1 MNPQIPVPFPTRFQ
15 EGSGGGGTRSERSE
29 TTRATPGDGP
39 NGATIQD
46 RAESPGATTR
56 FLRSKAPS
64 PDMCP
69 GETAATDA
77 QWGDRAFERQYR
89 DRMGLRWLVCVCVC
103 FACTINR
110 RPAWRR
116 SEGSAACTKNED
128 GSSVIDWASKEHV
141 VSLCD
146 GQGKKLGQRNF
157 AHGGTGFS
165 DMIAWLLKTSGG
177 EPSEIHVAI
186 ETPHGPI
193 VEALLERG
201 FNVYSINPKQLDRF
215 RDRFTVAGAKDD
227 SLDAYVLADSLRTDM
242 PLFRKLGVAD
252 PLIVELR
259 EWSRID
265 EELKVERLRLANRV
279 RDQLWR
285 YYPQMLELGD
295 LDEDWMLDL
304 WEAAPT
310 PEKASRASKAA
321 IARVLKKH
329 RIRRFDAAQ
338 ILSELR
344 KPALSVTHGTIEAAT
359 AHIRV
364 GIERLRLVNRQL
376 GDAGRQLDRLCKKLA
391 EPVAGADG
399 ENVPGQRQEH
409 RDVTILDS
417 LPGVGRVVLATML
430 AESPD
435 ALQRRDYHAL
445 RTLCG
450 TAPVTRRSGKSCIV
464 TRRHACNRRLRNAA
478 FNWGTVAVRHDSI
491 SKAKYQ
497 ALRARGHGH
506 ARALRSVVDRLLYV
520 ACTMLE
526 KGTLFDPSF
535 AETKNAAA

>member
-1 MNPQIPVPFPTRFQ
+1 MH
-15 EGSGGGGTRSERSE
+15 E
-29 TTRATPGDGP
+29 
-39 NGATIQD
+39 D
-46 RAESPGATTR
+46 RKWFVG
-56 FLRSKAPS
+56 
-64 PDMCP
+64 
-69 GETAATDA
+69 
-77 QWGDRAFERQYR
+77 
-89 DRMGLRWLVCVCVC
+89 
-103 FACTINR
+103 
-110 RPAWRR
+110 
-116 SEGSAACTKNED
+116 
-128 GSSVIDWASKEHV
+128 IDWASQEHV
-141 VSLCD
+141 VTLCD
-146 GQGKKLGQRNF
+146 REGNRIGEREF
-157 AHGGTGFS
+157 AHGGTGLS
-165 DMIAWLLKTSGG
+165 DMIAWLLKRSGG
-177 EPSEIHVAI
+177 EPGEIHVAI

-227 SLDAYVLADSLRTDM
+227 SLDSYVLADSLRTDM
-242 PLFRKLGVAD
+242 PLFRKLSVVE

-265 EELKVERLRLANRV
+265 EELKVERVRLANRL

-310 PEKASRASKAA
+310 PQKAARASKAA
-321 IARVLKKH
+321 IGRVLKKH

-338 ILSELR
+338 VLSELR
-344 KPALSVTHGTIEAAT
+344 KPALSVSQGTIEAAT
-359 AHIRV
+359 AHIRMAA
-364 GIERLRLVNRQL
+364 ERLRLVNRQL
-376 GDAGRQLDRLCKKLA
+376 ADAEVQLERLCKKLA
-391 EPVAGADG
+391 EPVARDDG

-417 LPGVGRVVLATML
+417 LPGVGRTVLATML
-430 AESPD
+430 AEAPD
-435 ALQRRDYHAL
+435 AVQRRDYHAL

-450 TAPVTRRSGKSCIV
+450 SAPVTRRSGKSCFV
-464 TRRHACNRRLRNAA
+464 TRRRACNRRLTNAA
-478 FNWGTVAVRHDSI
+478 FNWGRVAVQHDPV
-491 SKAKYQ
+491 SKAKYE

-535 AETKNAAA
+535 AEAKKAAA

>member
-1 MNPQIPVPFPTRFQ
+1 MAPIRGKCIMH
-15 EGSGGGGTRSERSE
+15 EER
-29 TTRATPGDGP
+29 
-39 NGATIQD
+39 
-46 RAESPGATTR
+46 
-56 FLRSKAPS
+56 
-64 PDMCP
+64 
-69 GETAATDA
+69 
-77 QWGDRAFERQYR
+77 
-89 DRMGLRWLVCVCVC
+89 RWFV
-103 FACTINR
+103 
-110 RPAWRR
+110 
-116 SEGSAACTKNED
+116 G
-128 GSSVIDWASKEHV
+128 IDWASQEHV

-146 GQGKKLGQRNF
+146 AEGEKIGERKVT
-157 AHGGTGFS
+157 HGGTGIS
-165 DMIAWLLKTSGG
+165 DMIAWLLKASGG
-177 EPSEIHVAI
+177 EPGEIHVAI

-193 VEALLERG
+193 VEALLEHG

-242 PLFRKLGVAD
+242 RLFRKLSVAE
-252 PLIVELR
+252 PLIVEVR

-265 EELKVERLRLANRV
+265 EELKVERVRLANRL

-310 PEKASRASKAA
+310 PEKAARASKAA

-329 RIRRFDAAQ
+329 RYRRFDATQ
-338 ILSELR
+338 VLSELR
-344 KPALSVTHGTIEAAT
+344 KPPLSVAQGTIEAAT

-364 GIERLRLVNRQL
+364 AVERLRLVNRQL
-376 GDAGRQLDRLCKKLA
+376 ADAELQLDRLCKKLA
-391 EPVAGADG
+391 EPVAGDDGDDG

-417 LPGVGRVVLATML
+417 LPGVGRTVLATML
-430 AESPD
+430 AEAPD

-450 TAPVTRRSGKSCIV
+450 SAPVTRRSGKSCFV
-464 TRRHACNRRLRNAA
+464 MRRRACNRRLSNAA
-478 FNWGTVAVRHDSI
+478 FNWGRVAVQHDPV
-491 SKAKYQ
+491 SKAKYE

-506 ARALRSVVDRLLYV
+506 ARAIRSVVDRLLYV

-526 KGTLFDPSF
+526 NRTLFDPSF
-535 AETKNAAA
+535 GEPKNAAA

>member
-1 MNPQIPVPFPTRFQ
+1 
-15 EGSGGGGTRSERSE
+15 
-29 TTRATPGDGP
+29 
-39 NGATIQD
+39 
-46 RAESPGATTR
+46 
-56 FLRSKAPS
+56 
-64 PDMCP
+64 MCP
-69 GETAATDA
+69 GEAAATDA
-77 QWGDRAFERQYR
+77 QWGDRAFERQVQGPDGVAVAR
-89 DRMGLRWLVCVCVC
+89 VWMCSRARSTG
-103 FACTINR
+103 ACMAPAR
-110 RPAWRR
+110 RKCIMHEERKWFV
-116 SEGSAACTKNED
+116 G
-128 GSSVIDWASKEHV
+128 IDWASQEHV
-141 VSLCD
+141 VTLCD
-146 GQGKKLGQRNF
+146 AQGKKIGERKF
-157 AHGGTGFS
+157 EHGGTGLS
-165 DMIAWLLKTSGG
+165 DMIAWLLKVSGG
-177 EPSEIHVAI
+177 DPSEIYIAI

-242 PLFRKLGVAD
+242 PRFRKLSVAE

-265 EELKVERLRLANRV
+265 EEVKVERLRLANRL

-295 LDEDWMLDL
+295 PDENWMLDL

-310 PEKASRASKAA
+310 PEKAARASKAA
-321 IARVLKKH
+321 ISRVLKKH
-329 RIRRFDAAQ
+329 RIRRFDAAEV
-338 ILSELR
+338 LNELR
-344 KPALSVTHGTIEAAT
+344 KPALSVAQGTIEAAS

-364 GIERLRLVNRQL
+364 TIERLRVVNRQL
-376 GDAGRQLDRLCKKLA
+376 ADAKLQLDRLCKKLA
-391 EPVAGADG
+391 EPVAENDG
-399 ENVPGQRQEH
+399 ESVPGQRQEH
-409 RDVTILDS
+409 RDATILDS

-450 TAPVTRRSGKSCIV
+450 TAPVTRRSGKSCTV
-464 TRRHACNRRLRNAA
+464 TRRRACNRRLRNAA
-478 FNWGTVAVRHDSI
+478 FNWGTVAVQHDPI
-491 SKAKYQ
+491 SKAKYV
-497 ALRARGHGH
+497 ALRARGHNH

-520 ACTMLE
+520 ACTILE

-535 AETKNAAA
+535 VTKGSAA

>member
-1 MNPQIPVPFPTRFQ
+1 MH
-15 EGSGGGGTRSERSE
+15 EER
-29 TTRATPGDGP
+29 
-39 NGATIQD
+39 
-46 RAESPGATTR
+46 
-56 FLRSKAPS
+56 
-64 PDMCP
+64 
-69 GETAATDA
+69 
-77 QWGDRAFERQYR
+77 
-89 DRMGLRWLVCVCVC
+89 RWFV
-103 FACTINR
+103 
-110 RPAWRR
+110 
-116 SEGSAACTKNED
+116 G
-128 GSSVIDWASKEHV
+128 IDWGSQEHV
-141 VSLCD
+141 ASLCD
-146 GQGKKLGQRNF
+146 GDGNKIGKREF
-157 AHGGTGFS
+157 AHGGTGLS
-165 DMIAWLLKTSGG
+165 DMIAWLLKASGG

-227 SLDAYVLADSLRTDM
+227 SLDSYVLADSLRTDM
-242 PLFRKLGVAD
+242 PLFRKLSVAE

-265 EELKVERLRLANRV
+265 EELKVERVRLANRL

-295 LDEDWMLDL
+295 LDEDWMFEL

-310 PEKASRASKAA
+310 PQKAARTSKAA
-321 IARVLKKH
+321 IQRILKTH

-338 ILSELR
+338 VLSELR
-344 KPALSVTHGTIEAAT
+344 KPALSVAQGTIEAAT
-359 AHIRV
+359 AHIRAV
-364 GIERLRLVNRQL
+364 VERLRLVNRQL
-376 GDAGRQLDRLCKKLA
+376 EEAKLQLDRLCKKLA
-391 EPVAGADG
+391 EPVAEDEG
-399 ENVPGQRQEH
+399 ESVPGQRQEH
-409 RDVTILDS
+409 RDATILDS
-417 LPGVGRVVLATML
+417 LPGVGRVVLVTML

-445 RTLCG
+445 RSLCG

-464 TRRHACNRRLRNAA
+464 TRRRACNRRLRNAV
-478 FNWGTVAVRHDSI
+478 FNWGAVAIQHDRI
-491 SKAKYQ
+491 SKAKYE

-526 KGTLFDPSF
+526 KGTLFDPSL
-535 AETKNAAA
+535 ATKNAAA